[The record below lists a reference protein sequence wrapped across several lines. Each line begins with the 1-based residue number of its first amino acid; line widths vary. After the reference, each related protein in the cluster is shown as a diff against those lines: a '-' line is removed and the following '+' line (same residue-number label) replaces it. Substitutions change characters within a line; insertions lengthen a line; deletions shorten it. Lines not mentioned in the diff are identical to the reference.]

1 MKERA
6 EKLEYWRMRQN
17 QIQKKKNEKKDLLRR
32 ESSNWVDESDLVKV
46 ATNSVLGKVPSEFQ
60 FIK

>member
-17 QIQKKKNEKKDLLRR
+17 KIQEKKKEKNDLLRR
-32 ESSNWVDESDLVKV
+32 ESSNWVDESDLLEV
-46 ATNSVLGKVPSEFQ
+46 ATNSVYSKVPSDFQ
-60 FIK
+60 FAK